1 MPESSK
7 LPNIVREPLV
17 HFLLLGVSIYAVTAW
32 LAPAAPEDSERTI
45 RVSAAEID
53 WLTTSWE
60 KRWNRPPTAREREGL
75 IDEYVRET
83 VLYRE
88 ALAMGLDRDDTI
100 IRRRLAQK
108 LEFLSQD
115 LVAFEEPGDVLLGAW
130 YAENR
135 ERYRDPPV
143 LTVTHVFFDPDAR
156 SDRTLDDARAAV
168 EQLAGRAPDA
178 AELDALGDLF
188 LLQRYYAERTQ
199 PELAKLFGSEFAQQL
214 TQLPVGEWHGPV
226 LSGYGTHVVFVH
238 ARVDARIAPFAEVRD
253 RVRQDWEDAER
264 ARLNEEFYA
273 RLRARYEV
281 IVDDDDGP
289 GDGAAMVES
298 VEMGSR

>member
-1 MPESSK
+1 LNK
-7 LPNIVREPLV
+7 LATIAREPLV
-17 HFLLLGVSIYAVTAW
+17 HFLLLGVAIYALTGW
-32 LAPAAPEDSERTI
+32 LSPAVEADSDQTI
-45 RVSAAEID
+45 RVTASEID
-53 WLTTSWE
+53 WLTSSWE
-60 KRWNRPPTAREREGL
+60 KRWNRPPTPRERAGL
-75 IDEYVRET
+75 IDEYIRET

-108 LEFLSQD
+108 LEFLTQD
-115 LVAFEEPGDVLLGAW
+115 LVAFEAPADALLSAW

-135 ERYRDPPV
+135 ERYREPA
-143 LTVTHVFFDPDAR
+143 LMTVTHVFFDPDAR
-156 SDRTLDDARAAV
+156 GERTLDDARAAV
-168 EQLAGRAPDA
+168 AAFAGRAPEA
-178 AELDALGDLF
+178 IELDAFGDSF
-188 LLQRYYAERTQ
+188 LLQRYYPERTQ

-238 ARVDARIAPFAEVRD
+238 AREDARVAAFAAVRD

-264 ARLNEEFYA
+264 AKLNEEFYA

-281 IVDDDDGP
+281 IVEDDGAD
-289 GDGAAMVES
+289 DGAAIVES
-298 VEMGSR
+298 VEVGSR

>member
-1 MPESSK
+1 LSK
-7 LPNIVREPLV
+7 RVTILREPLV
-17 HFLLLGVSIYAVTAW
+17 HFLLLGAAIYLVTGWASPAVE
-32 LAPAAPEDSERTI
+32 EDSDQTI
-45 RVSAAEID
+45 RVTSAEIG

-60 KRWNRPPTAREREGL
+60 KRWNRPPTARERAGL

-135 ERYRDPPV
+135 GRYREPPM

-156 SDRTLDDARAAV
+156 GDRTLDDARAAV

-178 AELDALGDLF
+178 AELDALGDPF
-188 LLQRYYAERTQ
+188 LLQRYYPERTQ

-238 ARVDARIAPFAEVRD
+238 EREEARIAPFAVVRD

-264 ARLNEEFYA
+264 AKLNEEFYA

-281 IVDDDDGP
+281 IVEDDDP

-298 VEMGSR
+298 VEVGSR